1 MASHYGWIIDKDHLY
16 EQYKD
21 SGTGVWD
28 KPEDNE
34 AGTYGPSDISEE
46 MAETLKNTKEGKK
59 FRLFDDDRNLYYSGR
74 YLGELDGE
82 TGDPLM
88 DFGLPNAG
96 CSYMSEFI
104 DGKWE
109 ITLG

>member
-16 EQYKD
+16 EKYKD
-21 SGTGVWD
+21 SDWSS
-28 KPEDNE
+28 NE
-34 AGTYGPSDISEE
+34 AGTCGPSDISDE
-46 MAETLKNTKEGKK
+46 MRDRLKNTKDGQK
-59 FRLFDDDRNLYYSGR
+59 FRLFDDDRELYYSGR

-96 CSYMSEFI
+96 CTYMSELI
-104 DGKWE
+104 NGKWE